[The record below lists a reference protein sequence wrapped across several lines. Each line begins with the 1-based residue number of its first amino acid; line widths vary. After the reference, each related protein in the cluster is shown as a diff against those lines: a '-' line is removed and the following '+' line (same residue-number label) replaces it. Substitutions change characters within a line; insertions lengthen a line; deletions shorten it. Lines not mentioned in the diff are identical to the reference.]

1 MNETS
6 QLAPPGS
13 PDPAGVS
20 RKRVLLVEGDG
31 FTRLVLLFRLRLAG
45 FQVDFTSNGILALG
59 KVRSRRPDVLLLELK
74 LGGLSGVELMKAAR
88 AEPAFGNRPIYVF
101 TDAERMSR
109 NTRKEVLALATKL
122 FDKASTSREAL
133 VQIFASTFLP
143 ESTKAAP
150 SGAGV
155 SEPPA
160 LGEQF
165 EPGALEEIIAGVREQ
180 SQRLTDARD
189 PGTRG
194 TACSELVSRVSSL
207 ASCAEVARMPD
218 LARHARAL
226 EKFLAQLRKQ
236 QKPYTQ
242 SVLSTV
248 ARAVR
253 VMGLRPSDSTSGKER
268 SSRCTAVV
276 VDEAPRSLKAFE
288 EALRQTGVEPVPFEH
303 PAAARDYLAANPVEI
318 IFQNVLV
325 PEAHGLGLADI
336 RQMPLHQKTPVI
348 FGPEPAL
355 LPQRPGELAGS
366 VLLLDSDPLLLR
378 ELVLRGLNELESNA
392 NSSQAAPT
400 SPPPAPAAPPPL
412 PAPPAAR
419 VLPAADDGFELFT
432 VPGNQLGSHVV
443 TPSAPKAPLADTA
456 PEPIAWSVK
465 GPTETELSVPEPDQE
480 DSINSVSAAGLT
492 AGPLDQPKPE
502 APAEDGQTELVPV
515 LATNQIDQIQM
526 DEQPLQ
532 MVEQSGL
539 QPELNSESTPET
551 SGEDQT
557 SATHWA
563 AAPDGDNGA
572 PVQWTAEDIVSD
584 TTQVAPADMVAG
596 TTAGHPS
603 QNARNAEALA
613 LRLCS
618 AEIEL
623 NDARAEIEKRDKTIA
638 ALQKDLETSTAARA
652 EQAAR
657 QNAEKTAAE
666 PVDDKHVIDLEQQLQ
681 QGVAALARVTAE
693 LHRERGERQRSDQR
707 AASLN
712 ARLQQLHEELSRTLE
727 AQREQLARIAN
738 LEDQLREADRALAR
752 KADDVEQQQAD
763 LRLAEEQ
770 LQKAKEL
777 NAELGK
783 DRAFF
788 EQAHKAAE
796 RARLDLQSR
805 LEASLATGHESESK
819 LQRESAERQ
828 RLAEQL
834 ASLEREHHGQA
845 PRLET
850 LEREL
855 RTAQEALR
863 QNETALQTESSE
875 RRRLQEELN
884 TAQAG
889 LREQSERAG
898 LESSKLQSAL
908 ETEQAERK
916 RQDTELARMRHST
929 LDAVRSARALRTS
942 LRRQIREP
950 VDNVVH
956 SVRTLLERELG
967 EQEKK
972 LAEAVLQDVLLVQ
985 TRLREPEAPE
995 DDSKPQEQEPPQTH

>member
-20 RKRVLLVEGDG
+20 APRKRVLLVEGDG

-59 KVRSRRPDVLLLELK
+59 KLRSRRPDILLLELK
-74 LGGLSGVELMKAAR
+74 LGGLSGLELMKAAR
-88 AEPAFGNRPIYVF
+88 AEPWFGARPIYVF
-101 TDAERMSR
+101 TDAERMNR
-109 NTRKEVLALATKL
+109 NTRKEVVSLATKL

-143 ESTKAAP
+143 QPTTASP
-150 SGAGV
+150 SGANS
-155 SEPPA
+155 SEQPA
-160 LGEQF
+160 LGEQL

-180 SQRLTDARD
+180 SLRLADARD

-194 TACSELVSRVSSL
+194 TACGELVSRVCSL
-207 ASCAEVARMPD
+207 ASCAEAARMPS
-218 LARHARAL
+218 LARHAKAL
-226 EKFLAQLRKQ
+226 EKFLAQLRRQ

-242 SVLSTV
+242 SVLRMV
-248 ARAVR
+248 ARAVE
-253 VMGLRPSDSTSGKER
+253 VMGVHPADAARGK

-288 EALRQTGVEPVPFEH
+288 EALRQTGIEPVPFEH
-303 PAAARDYLAANPVEI
+303 PAAARAYLATNPVEI
-318 IFQNVLV
+318 IFPNLLV
-325 PEAHGLGLADI
+325 PEAHGLALANI
-336 RQMPLHQKTPVI
+336 RQMQLHKTTPVI
-348 FGPEPAL
+348 FGPDPAV
-355 LPQRPGELAGS
+355 PQRPGELPGS
-366 VLLLDSDPLLLR
+366 VLRLDSDPLLLR
-378 ELVLRGLNELESNA
+378 ELVLRGLNELESGPQPP
-392 NSSQAAPT
+392 QAAPA
-400 SPPPAPAAPPPL
+400 SAPPAPAAVPRP

-419 VLPAADDGFELFT
+419 VLAAPDDGFELFAA
-432 VPGNQLGSHVV
+432 PGAQAGGHVAN
-443 TPSAPKAPLADTA
+443 PSVPKAPRA
-456 PEPIAWSVK
+456 EPLPYPISWSVK
-465 GPTETELSVPEPDQE
+465 QPTKTQLSVPEPDLN
-480 DSINSVSAAGLT
+480 DSMTPMSAAGLT
-492 AGPLDQPKPE
+492 AAPIGQAKPD
-502 APAEDGQTELVPV
+502 APAEAGQTEFVPA

-539 QPELNSESTPET
+539 QPESNSEPTPEI

-563 AAPDGDNGA
+563 AAAEGDNGA
-572 PVQWTAEDIVSD
+572 QGQWTAEGVVSD
-584 TTQVAPADMVAG
+584 AAEVAPADMVEG
-596 TTAGHPS
+596 TTAGHAS
-603 QNARNAEALA
+603 QDARNAEALA

-623 NDARAEIEKRDKTIA
+623 GDARCEIDKRDKTIA
-638 ALQKDLETSTAARA
+638 ALQKDLENFTAARA
-652 EQAAR
+652 EQASK
-657 QNAEKTAAE
+657 QNAQKAAAE

-727 AQREQLARIAN
+727 AQRDQLARIAG
-738 LEDQLREADRALAR
+738 LEEQLHEADRALAR

-777 NAELGK
+777 NAELSK

-788 EQAHKAAE
+788 EQAHKASE
-796 RARLDLQSR
+796 SARLDLQSR
-805 LEASLATGHESESK
+805 LEASLATGHESDSK

-834 ASLEREHHGQA
+834 ATLEREHQSQG
-845 PRLET
+845 PRVET

-855 RTAQEALR
+855 RTAQETLR
-863 QNETALQTESSE
+863 RNEAELQKETTE

-884 TAQAG
+884 SAQLG
-889 LREQSERAG
+889 LRTQSDSAG

-916 RQDTELARMRHST
+916 RQETQLAQMRHAT
-929 LDAVRSARALRTS
+929 LDAIRSARALRTS
-942 LRRQIREP
+942 LRRQVREP

-956 SVRTLLERELG
+956 SIRTLLERELG

-985 TRLREPEAPE
+985 TRLREPEASE
-995 DDSKPQEQEPPQTH
+995 ADSDTRETPQTNPL

>member
-1 MNETS
+1 MNENS

-13 PDPAGVS
+13 PDSAGVSAS

-45 FQVDFTSNGILALG
+45 FQVDFTSNGVLALG
-59 KVRSRRPDVLLLELK
+59 KLRSRRPDILLLELK

-88 AEPAFGNRPIYVF
+88 AEPGFGKRPIYVF

-109 NTRKEVLALATKL
+109 NTRKEVLSLATKL

-133 VQIFASTFLP
+133 VQIFADTFLP
-143 ESTKAAP
+143 EPMKAAP
-150 SGAGV
+150 SGAYAA
-155 SEPPA
+155 EPPA

-194 TACSELVSRVSSL
+194 TACSELVSRVCSL
-207 ASCAEVARMPD
+207 ASCAEVARMPG

-226 EKFLAQLRKQ
+226 EKFLAQLRRQ

-248 ARAVR
+248 AQAVQ
-253 VMGLRPSDSTSGKER
+253 VMGLHPSDSQSGKER
-268 SSRCTAVV
+268 PSRCTAVV

-288 EALRQTGVEPVPFEH
+288 EVLRQTGVEPVPFEH

-325 PEAHGLGLADI
+325 PEAHGLALADI

-355 LPQRPGELAGS
+355 LPRRPGELAGGS
-366 VLLLDSDPLLLR
+366 GLLLDSDPLLLR

-392 NSSQAAPT
+392 HSSPALRT
-400 SPPPAPAAPPPL
+400 SPPPAPAVVPPP
-412 PAPPAAR
+412 PAPPAAK
-419 VLPAADDGFELFT
+419 VLPASDDGFELFT
-432 VPGNQLGSHVV
+432 VPSGSHVV
-443 TPSAPKAPLADTA
+443 TPSAPEASLDTQV
-456 PEPIAWSVK
+456 IAWPVK
-465 GPTETELSVPEPDQE
+465 RPTQTQLSVPEPDQN
-480 DSINSVSAAGLT
+480 DSMTLVSAGDLAAPPVGQ
-492 AGPLDQPKPE
+492 AKPD
-502 APAEDGQTELVPV
+502 APAEAGQTEFVPA
-515 LATNQIDQIQM
+515 LATHQIDQIQM

-532 MVEQSGL
+532 MVEQPGL
-539 QPELNSESTPET
+539 QPETNSESTPEI
-551 SGEDQT
+551 SGEDQ
-557 SATHWA
+557 SLASHWA
-563 AAPDGDNGA
+563 AAAEGDNGA
-572 PVQWTAEDIVSD
+572 AVQWTAEDVVSD
-584 TTQVAPADMVAG
+584 ASEVAPADIVAG
-596 TTAGHPS
+596 TTADHTS

-623 NDARAEIEKRDKTIA
+623 NEARAEIGKRDKTIA
-638 ALQKDLETSTAARA
+638 ALQKDLEKSTAARA
-652 EQAAR
+652 EQAK
-657 QNAEKTAAE
+657 QHVEKTAAE

-727 AQREQLARIAN
+727 AQRDQLARIST
-738 LEDQLREADRALAR
+738 LEEQLHEADRSLAR
-752 KADDVEQQQAD
+752 KADDIEQQQAD
-763 LRLAEEQ
+763 LRLADEQ

-783 DRAFF
+783 DRSFF
-788 EQAHKAAE
+788 EQAHKTAE
-796 RARLDLQSR
+796 RARLDLQGR
-805 LEASLATGHESESK
+805 LETSLATGHESDSK

-828 RLAEQL
+828 RVAEQL
-834 ASLEREHHGQA
+834 ATLEREHQSQG
-845 PRLET
+845 PRVEA

-855 RTAQEALR
+855 RTAQETLAKNEAEL
-863 QNETALQTESSE
+863 QKETAE

-884 TAQAG
+884 SAQLG
-889 LREQSERAG
+889 LRTQSDSAG

-916 RQDTELARMRHST
+916 RQETELARMRHET

-942 LRRQIREP
+942 LRRQVREP

-985 TRLREPEAPE
+985 TRLREPEAASN
-995 DDSKPQEQEPPQTH
+995 DSSEQESAQPN